1 MHIPTLVL
9 SGVLAFGSG
18 YCEGLKTTPTEP
30 PACDMVAGAYKL
42 SHSNSCNK
50 SGNAIAATVTQ
61 SSCAIRAELE
71 GLGTLTGTLNGAKAD
86 VTLAF
91 TTPCGGTATGTLTHD
106 GHSLLGSYSGTQ
118 TGTGCCATVAGTF
131 TLSQ

>member
-1 MHIPTLVL
+1 MQIPAIALA
-9 SGVLAFGSG
+9 GALAFGAG

-30 PACDMVAGAYKL
+30 AACDAVGGAYKL
-42 SHSNSCNK
+42 AFSSSCNK

-61 SSCAIRAELE
+61 SGCAIRAELA
-71 GLGTLTGTLNGAKAD
+71 GLGVLTGTLKAAKAD
-86 VTLAF
+86 VALAF
-91 TTPCGGTATGTLTHD
+91 ESPCGGTATGSLTHE
-106 GHSLLGSYSGTQ
+106 GHSLVGSFAGAQ